1 VTHSNPTPT
10 HPLSD
15 PSYHRVSPAPGVCV
29 LLLSASTV
37 SAVSLSVS
45 PNLQQV
51 FSGSSPVSLSCDD
64 GWTVRRTRGN
74 QTDECGPAADFRR
87 LNESLCVQD
96 LQTTFT
102 AIYWC
107 ETSSGQ
113 KSDEVTISVSEKGVI
128 LEIPALPVIKGSNL
142 TLRCRLSTGDTVAA
156 YFFYSGRRLVS
167 GHKEHTISN
176 VQQSNEGFY
185 WCATDL
191 SGSSAHSYLRV
202 RDPPTTSV
210 RSSVRSRETMS
221 PIPSLPPPPTNCSSP
236 RPPPAPSSCAPV
248 LRLLSHLLAFCIY
261 SITTGLLLSICL
273 DRLAARRSGNRLP
286 VSVEMTQ
293 CIEQN
298 YEAVVDI
305 TGERALYE
313 DSEYSE

>member
-1 VTHSNPTPT
+1 MKTA
-10 HPLSD
+10 PLL
-15 PSYHRVSPAPGVCV
+15 PGVCV
-29 LLLSASTV
+29 LLLSALTV

-45 PNLQQV
+45 PDLQQV

-74 QTDECGPAADFRR
+74 QTDECGAAADFAR
-87 LNESLCVQD
+87 LEESLCVQD
-96 LQTTFT
+96 FETTFT

-128 LEIPALPVIKGSNL
+128 LEIPALPVTKGSNL

-210 RSSVRSRETMS
+210 RSSVHSRETMS
-221 PIPSLPPPPTNCSSP
+221 PSLPPPPTNCSSP
-236 RPPPAPSSCAPV
+236 RPPPAPSSCVPV

-273 DRLAARRSGNRLP
+273 DRLATRRSGRYLH
-286 VSVEMTQ
+286 
-293 CIEQN
+293 
-298 YEAVVDI
+298 
-305 TGERALYE
+305 TGAPLLL
-313 DSEYSE
+313 SCCQL

>member
-1 VTHSNPTPT
+1 MKTAPVA
-10 HPLSD
+10 LL
-15 PSYHRVSPAPGVCV
+15 PGVCV
-29 LLLSASTV
+29 LLLSAPTV

-74 QTDECGPAADFRR
+74 QTDECGAAADFTR
-87 LNESLCVQD
+87 LDESLCVQD
-96 LQTTFT
+96 FKTTFT

-113 KSDEVTISVSEKGVI
+113 KSDDVTISVSEKGVI
-128 LEIPALPVIKGSNL
+128 LEIPALPVTKGSNL

-210 RSSVRSRETMS
+210 RSSVHSRETMS
-221 PIPSLPPPPTNCSSP
+221 PFPSLPPPPPPTNCSSP
-236 RPPPAPSSCAPV
+236 RPPPAPSSCVPV

-273 DRLAARRSGNRLP
+273 DRLATRRSANRLP

-293 CIEQN
+293 CIEEN

-305 TGERALYE
+305 TADALVE